1 MAVTGQ
7 DAGAGAGNEGNA
19 GQGGGTP
26 PVWTDGLAPEL
37 GELVKTKGWKNP
49 GEALTSY
56 AALEKIIPA
65 DKVVVPAADADPK
78 AWDEVYGKLGRPE
91 APDKY
96 ELKLPADAKEI
107 GYDDKL
113 AGWFRSAA
121 HKTGLNTRQAAAM
134 HDEFTALQR
143 QQVTEAVAKIETDR
157 KAAMAALDTKW
168 GAQAAAKK
176 EASKMAMK
184 ALGGEEF
191 ARYLDAT
198 GLGDDP
204 QMIATFANIAE
215 KIGEDGLKGDGAK
228 LGLSLSQKEA
238 EAEIKKIRG
247 EAMTNPK
254 HALMDKLH
262 PEHQALVDRIDQL
275 SKIAYPEQAAA

>member
-1 MAVTGQ
+1 MAVAGEGA
-7 DAGAGAGNEGNA
+7 AGAGAGNDTM
-19 GQGGGTP
+19 QGGGGAAP
-26 PVWTDGLAPEL
+26 AWTDGLAPEL

-65 DKVVVPAADADPK
+65 DKIVVPAADADAK

-121 HKTGLNTRQAAAM
+121 HKTGLSTRQAAAM

-143 QQVTEAVAKIETDR
+143 QQVTDAVARIETDR

-204 QMIATFANIAE
+204 QMIATFANIAD

-228 LGLSLSQKEA
+228 LGLSISRQEA

-247 EAMTNPK
+247 EAMSNPK
-254 HALMDKLH
+254 HPLMDKLH

-275 SKIAYPEQAAA
+275 SKIAFPEPAAA